1 MVSFPISR
9 PFGPRCSAQVNRDRF
24 WCLSESGESPL
35 YLAAKRGRHGVVKAI
50 VRSGSPRAKEA
61 VELRDHILGAT
72 PVFVAALHAHRK
84 ACRELAI
91 YGRADLSSK
100 PSMHDEFRKVSAEEV
115 RSRRPAV
122 LRCLHAIDA
131 TRVRQTRSWVV
142 SFPIL
147 GPFGPRR
154 ATSDRDAPRRSSST
168 GSGPT
173 FFKRRRS
180 NEPPMRNRRARTSL
194 NG

>member
-1 MVSFPISR
+1 MEP
-9 PFGPRCSAQVNRDRF
+9 GVNRDRF

-91 YGRADLSSK
+91 HGRADLTSK
-100 PSMHDEFRKVSAEEV
+100 PTMHDEFRKVSAEEV
-115 RSRRPAV
+115 RCGAVVPSRR
-122 LRCLHAIDA
+122 R
-131 TRVRQTRSWVV
+131 
-142 SFPIL
+142 
-147 GPFGPRR
+147 
-154 ATSDRDAPRRSSST
+154 RDACPSHNEVGGFFSDVEAVSRPRCSAQAA
-168 GSGPT
+168 GGVP
-173 FFKRRRS
+173 S
-180 NEPPMRNRRARTSL
+180 N
-194 NG
+194 